1 MSIGKLPKVNETQR
15 LFWKIKNFPFIFFL
29 YEFKRVS
36 FDDFVVVRFFFEY
49 FFKIFFFNRSHWIPL
64 FQAIEFEFLK
74 QNAVDSSAVKFLF
87 CLF

>member
-1 MSIGKLPKVNETQR
+1 MFLLMILLSFV
-15 LFWKIKNFPFIFFL
+15 FFL
-29 YEFKRVS
+29 NIFL
-36 FDDFVVVRFFFEY
+36 RF
-49 FFKIFFFNRSHWIPL
+49 FFFNRSHWISL

>member
-49 FFKIFFFNRSHWIPL
+49 FFKIFF
-64 FQAIEFEFLK
+64 
-74 QNAVDSSAVKFLF
+74 
-87 CLF
+87 

>member
-49 FFKIFFFNRSHWIPL
+49 FFKIFFLIDLIGSHFFKQLSSSFWSKTLSIPAL
-64 FQAIEFEFLK
+64 
-74 QNAVDSSAVKFLF
+74 
-87 CLF
+87 